1 MNDQD
6 LKIKVQSSL
15 NHQLQTSGC
24 ATPIQTLLD
33 LNILSKEDYER
44 WRTGK
49 VDYLERV
56 CHTNLRKLTTISNAI
71 REYAKDHKLKESYT
85 VYKQWGTKNKNRKL
99 RFSKSGNETIER
111 KYATHYIRNKENGMA
126 DIC

>member
-71 REYAKDHKLKESYT
+71 REYAKDQKLKESYT

-111 KYATHYIRNKENGMA
+111 KYATHYIRNKETGTA